1 MLTESTII
9 AMKGLDLL
17 GEVEQLVLLVI
28 LRLGEGAYAV
38 PIREELRR
46 HGVALSRGSVYVT
59 LDRLE
64 RKGYVRSWFDD
75 PTPEPGGKARRC
87 FAIQRDGVA
96 VLRANQKLLRRLRA
110 GTLLEPES

>member
-1 MLTESTII
+1 
-9 AMKGLDLL
+9 MKARQLL

-38 PIREELRR
+38 PIREELHRN
-46 HGVALSRGSVYVT
+46 GVDLSRGSVYVT

-87 FAIQRDGVA
+87 FKIERDGINA
-96 VLRANQKLLRRLRA
+96 LRVSQKLLSRLQA
-110 GTLLEPES
+110 GTLLGPDA

>member
-46 HGVALSRGSVYVT
+46 HGVTLSRGSVYVT

>member
-1 MLTESTII
+1 VK
-9 AMKGLDLL
+9 ARQLL

-38 PIREELRR
+38 PIREELHR
-46 HGVALSRGSVYVT
+46 HGVDLSRGSVYVT

-87 FAIQRDGVA
+87 FAIERHGVSA
-96 VLRANQKLLRRLRA
+96 LRTSQKLIRRLQA
-110 GTLLEPES
+110 GTLLGPDA

>member
-1 MLTESTII
+1 
-9 AMKGLDLL
+9 MKARQLL

-38 PIREELRR
+38 PIREELHRN
-46 HGVALSRGSVYVT
+46 GVDLSRGSVYVT

-87 FAIQRDGVA
+87 FAIERDGVRA
-96 VLRANQKLLRRLRA
+96 LRTSHKLIQRLQA
-110 GTLLEPES
+110 GTLLGPDA

>member
-1 MLTESTII
+1 MHERQI
-9 AMKGLDLL
+9 L

-28 LRLGEGAYAV
+28 LRLGEDSYAV
-38 PIREELRR
+38 PIRQELARN
-46 HGVALSRGSVYVT
+46 GVKLTRGSVYVT

-87 FAIQRDGVA
+87 FRIERSGVSA
-96 VLRANQKLLRRLRA
+96 LRANQQLVRRLQA
-110 GTLLEPES
+110 GTLLEKP

>member
-1 MLTESTII
+1 
-9 AMKGLDLL
+9 MKARQLL

-28 LRLGEGAYAV
+28 LRLGEGTYAV
-38 PIREELRR
+38 PIREELHRN
-46 HGVALSRGSVYVT
+46 GVDLSRGSVYVT

-87 FAIQRDGVA
+87 FAIERDGVSA
-96 VLRANQKLLRRLRA
+96 LRTSHKLIRRLQA
-110 GTLLEPES
+110 GTLLGPDA